1 MENEVFYLNAE
12 MARKITEANL
22 MSSDEV
28 LKVIENEAKFR
39 SEVILQRGI
48 SMETMNELM
57 GYGFLITKGKDV
69 MGLSYTKVC
78 W

>member
-22 MSSDEV
+22 MSPIEV
-28 LKVIENEAKFR
+28 LKTIEGGAKYR
-39 SEVILQRGI
+39 SEVILDRGI
-48 SMETMNELM
+48 SMETLNEII
-57 GYGFLITKGKDV
+57 GYGFSITKVKDL
-69 MGLSYTKVC
+69 MGLECVKVS